1 MTYRNMSYISGIIIF
16 LAFIIF
22 FGSVMWLSGERILSL
37 KEYRVYFKFPD
48 VVGLRDRSQVF
59 MRGYRIG
66 WTKEAKFESD
76 GVLIRVDVKRKFK
89 IPIDSRIEINTL
101 NLIGEKAITISPGT
115 STQLLK
121 PNGVLS
127 GENKDIMILA
137 KNIFTEF
144 KEKLDEGDIYKK
156 ILEVAQTLGSFHS
169 LFEKLDA
176 KIDKLDMDSY
186 NKQIQEIGQTA
197 SDLRGFV
204 EEAQK
209 DVKKIS
215 LQSSASLQNFDQT
228 LQQFSKLSS
237 ELLQIS
243 QRLNAGE
250 GTAGELLNNKVY
262 VQNLNSTI
270 SELKLLI
277 DDFKKN
283 PKKYISVSVF

>member
-1 MTYRNMSYISGIIIF
+1 MSYISGIIIF

-22 FGSVMWLSGERILSL
+22 FGSVLWLSGERILSL

-66 WTKEAKFESD
+66 WTKEAKFDSD

-89 IPIDSRIEINTL
+89 IPIDSKIEINTL
-101 NLIGEKAITISPGT
+101 NLIGEKAITITPGT
-115 STQLLK
+115 ATQWLQ
-121 PNGVLS
+121 PNEVLY

-137 KNIFTEF
+137 KNIFAEF
-144 KEKLDEGDIYKK
+144 KTKMDAGEFYTR
-156 ILEVAQTLGSFHS
+156 ILEVSQTLGSFHS
-169 LFEKLDA
+169 LFEKLNA

-186 NKQIQEIGQTA
+186 NRQIQQIGQTA
-197 SDLRGFV
+197 SALRNLID
-204 EEAQK
+204 ETQK
-209 DVKKIS
+209 DINKFS
-215 LQSSASLQNFDQT
+215 LQSSASMQNFDQA
-228 LQQFSKLSS
+228 LQQFSTLST
-237 ELLQIS
+237 ELIQIS

-250 GTAGELLNNKVY
+250 GSAGELLNNKEY
-262 VQNLNSTI
+262 IQNLNSTI
-270 SELKLLI
+270 SDLKLLI

>member
-1 MTYRNMSYISGIIIF
+1 MTYKNMSYISGIIIF

-22 FGSVMWLSGERILSL
+22 FGSVLWLSGERILSL

-89 IPIDSRIEINTL
+89 IPIDSKVEINTL

-115 STQLLK
+115 SAQFLR
-121 PNGVLS
+121 PNEVLN
-127 GENKDIMILA
+127 GENKDVMILA

-144 KEKLDEGDIYKK
+144 KEKLDEGEIYRK
-156 ILEVAQTLGSFHS
+156 ILHLSETISASHS
-169 LFEKLDA
+169 LFEKLNA
-176 KIDKLDMDSY
+176 KIDKLDIDSY

-204 EEAQK
+204 DEAQK
-209 DVKKIS
+209 DVHKFS
-215 LQSSASLQNFDQT
+215 MQSSATLQNFDQT
-228 LQQFSKLSS
+228 LQQFSKLST
-237 ELLQIS
+237 ELIQIS

-250 GTAGELLNNKVY
+250 GTAGELLNNKEY
-262 VQNLNSTI
+262 IQNLNSTI
-270 SELKLLI
+270 SDLKLLI
-277 DDFKKN
+277 DDLKKN

>member
-1 MTYRNMSYISGIIIF
+1 MSYISGIIIF

-22 FGSVMWLSGERILSL
+22 FGSVLWLSGERILSL

-89 IPIDSRIEINTL
+89 IPIDSKIEINTL
-101 NLIGEKAITISPGT
+101 NLIGEKAITISPGI
-115 STQLLK
+115 SAQFLR
-121 PNGVLS
+121 PNEVLN
-127 GENKDIMILA
+127 GENKDVMILA

-144 KEKLDEGDIYKK
+144 KEKLDEGEIYKK
-156 ILEVAQTLGSFHS
+156 ILDLSETISASHS
-169 LFEKLDA
+169 LFEKLNA
-176 KIDKLDMDSY
+176 KIDKLDIDSY
-186 NKQIQEIGQTA
+186 NKQIEEIGQTA

-204 EEAQK
+204 DEAQK
-209 DVKKIS
+209 DVHKFS
-215 LQSSASLQNFDQT
+215 TQSRATLQNFDQT
-228 LQQFSKLSS
+228 LQQFSKLST
-237 ELLQIS
+237 ELIQIS

-250 GTAGELLNNKVY
+250 GTAGELLNNKEY
-262 VQNLNSTI
+262 IQNLNSTI
-270 SELKLLI
+270 SDLKLLI
-277 DDFKKN
+277 DDLKTN